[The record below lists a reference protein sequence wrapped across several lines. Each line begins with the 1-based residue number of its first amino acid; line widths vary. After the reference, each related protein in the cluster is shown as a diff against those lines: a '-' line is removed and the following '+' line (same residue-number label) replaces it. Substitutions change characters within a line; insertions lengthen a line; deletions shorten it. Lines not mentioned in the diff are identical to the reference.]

1 MSDGPDPPPLTGD
14 AGPAPDRAEPQT
26 AEFQIAESQLTAA
39 QSAAPHPA
47 AAGVDDP
54 WLPAFLVSRPLT
66 AGWAWTGF
74 WAALIVADDFFD
86 FAGWSW
92 YVMVGMAAL
101 PTLLATIALLQAT
114 PRRYLKPKKDSVLGH
129 FFVRFLAL
137 TAAFLVW
144 GVSVVMSASIS
155 TTIQSLVGAS
165 ERGVTALG
173 FNLLLAAVPLVV
185 SVLWLAFIIRCAWF
199 LRRLRGWKQDPAP
212 VRLPKKFL
220 RGRPR
225 LRRVVVG
232 LAHPGLLLV
241 AGLGTSVLALLLG
254 AVELTLNV
262 FA

>member
-1 MSDGPDPPPLTGD
+1 MTSQGPPPVPGD
-14 AGPAPDRAEPQT
+14 AGPAPERAEPQP
-26 AEFQIAESQLTAA
+26 AESQIAESQPAESHNA
-39 QSAAPHPA
+39 EPRPA

-54 WLPAFLVSRPLT
+54 WLPAWLVNHPLT

-74 WAALIVADDFFD
+74 WAALIVADDFLD

-114 PRRYLKPKKDSVLGH
+114 PRRYLKPRKDSVLGH

-165 ERGVTALG
+165 EREVTALG

-212 VRLPKKFL
+212 AGVPKKFL
-220 RGRPR
+220 RRRPR

>member
-1 MSDGPDPPPLTGD
+1 MSDVEGAPQPAAGD
-14 AGPAPDRAEPQT
+14 AGTGLDQPAEQPVPK
-26 AEFQIAESQLTAA
+26 
-39 QSAAPHPA
+39 P
-47 AAGVDDP
+47 GVDDP
-54 WLPAFLVSRPLT
+54 WLPGWLVRRPLT

-74 WAALIVADDFFD
+74 WAALIVADDAFD
-86 FAGWSW
+86 FAGWAW

-101 PTLLATIALLQAT
+101 PTLLAAVALLQAT
-114 PRRYLKPKKDSVLGH
+114 PRRHLKRRKDSVLGH

-165 ERGVTALG
+165 EREVTAVG

-199 LRRLRGWKQDPAP
+199 LRRLRGWKQDPASP
-212 VRLPKKFL
+212 LLPKKFL

-262 FA
+262 LT